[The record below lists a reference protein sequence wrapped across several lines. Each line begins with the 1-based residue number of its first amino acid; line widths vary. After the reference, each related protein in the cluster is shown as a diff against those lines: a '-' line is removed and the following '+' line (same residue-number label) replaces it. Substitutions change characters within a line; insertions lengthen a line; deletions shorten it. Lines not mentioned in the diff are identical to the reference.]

1 MDPGR
6 LTKAKA
12 NVLCVSTEFVVD
24 PARRDQFIDL
34 MREARLICLRN
45 GAHRWHLYED
55 VIQPGKFIMEVE
67 SSSGNEYLRLRERM
81 TKAEKD
87 LMDQISSLHPDSNPR
102 EFARILIDQEVLERR
117 SS

>member
-1 MDPGR
+1 
-6 LTKAKA
+6 
-12 NVLCVSTEFVVD
+12 
-24 PARRDQFIDL
+24 
-34 MREARLICLRN
+34 
-45 GAHRWHLYED
+45 
-55 VIQPGKFIMEVE
+55 
-67 SSSGNEYLRLRERM
+67 M